1 MNFKVLNL
9 LSGGGVG
16 GIENLCKSI
25 SDVGKFENCFCCLFD
40 EGPIYDEIKQNG
52 DAVSLKKYGD
62 KKLNLERIRALY
74 KIAKDY
80 DIIVVHHSAIVIQI
94 YYSILK
100 ILLPKKKYVLI
111 AHSCFS
117 PEFYYNYNSVFK
129 NRIRAILQKHVL
141 RMSDKLIFVSMAGE
155 KSYREYFELPDEKC
169 CVVYNGVKP
178 QDTFRRPEHI
188 TVDENHL
195 YQIVFVGRL
204 ETIKGV
210 HLLIEAMAELHK
222 KYNVILKVVGYGEE
236 QENLEHLTQELGVM
250 DIVWFEGMQRDIG
263 KYLKEADIFVYPSV
277 CEEVFGISIVE
288 AMSYGVP
295 CVANRVGGIPEIIL
309 DSKNGKLSKDK
320 TGIDIGRA
328 IEWLIMK
335 YQANEIDDLVGQCY
349 KTAEFFSISQ
359 TVCGLE
365 KCYSGL
371 LKNNE
376 S

>member
-74 KIAKDY
+74 KLAKNY
-80 DIIVVHHSAIVIQI
+80 DIIVVHHSAIVIQV

-100 ILLPKKKYVLI
+100 RLLPRKKYVLI

-117 PEFYYNYNSVFK
+117 PEFYYNYNSALK

-141 RMSDKLIFVSMAGE
+141 QVSDKLIFVSHAGE
-155 KSYREYFELPDEKC
+155 RSYREYFELPDEKC
-169 CVVYNGVKP
+169 CVVYNGVK
-178 QDTFRRPEHI
+178 QQNIFRRPEHI
-188 TVDENHL
+188 TVDKNHL

-210 HLLIEAMAELHK
+210 HLLIEAIAELHK
-222 KYNVILKVVGYGEE
+222 KYNVVLRVVGYGEE
-236 QENLEHLTQELGVM
+236 QESLERLTQKLGVA
-250 DIVWFEGMQRDIG
+250 DVIQFEGMQRNIG
-263 KYLKEADIFVYPSV
+263 KYLKEADIFVYPSI

-295 CVANRVGGIPEIIL
+295 CVANCVGGIPEIIL
-309 DSKNGKLSKDK
+309 DGKNGKLSKDK
-320 TGIDIGRA
+320 TGADIGKA

-335 YQANEIDDLVGQCY
+335 YQKNEIDALVDQCY
-349 KTAEFFSISQ
+349 KTAEFFSINQ
-359 TVCGLE
+359 TVSGLE
-365 KCYSGL
+365 KCYLNL
-371 LKNNE
+371 LKNN
-376 S
+376 